1 MMTYWYLMAH
11 QNHNVINV
19 LSKSGVQEN
28 DDLQRLSTLDVHPFE
43 VHWFVTVTAAS

>member
-1 MMTYWYLMAH
+1 MMTYWYLKAH
-11 QNHNVINV
+11 QNPNVINV

-43 VHWFVTVTAAS
+43 VQWFVAAAS